1 MRAIFNSNFDEITN
15 ESRLMQQK
23 LRIIQLISQ
32 KGHGITIPDIC
43 KELKISAPTGIKLVN
58 ELQKEGFLDTTG
70 KKETL
75 NGRKPQIYGLKN
87 VNFYALSV
95 EILLKRITVGIIDS
109 KLNAVY
115 YRQKTDFLLENTKK
129 CLGKIE
135 SFIIECLQN
144 SGINEESILGMGVG
158 ITGRVKNKTGE
169 SFTFFH
175 FLDQPLADYFSKIFE
190 IPVFINNDTR
200 CVGYAEKIAGKAQKA
215 NNAIIINLSRG
226 LGTSLIIDNKIVNGG
241 MGFAGELGHMQFG
254 NKEKICLCGK
264 KGCLGN
270 DVGGYA
276 LEENFMEK
284 IANGEKSM
292 IDLADTDKPVRYDN
306 ILNAALQGDD
316 LSIKLV
322 QDMGYKLGHALGNI
336 LNLLNPELII
346 IGGKFARL
354 KELLLNPVKTGM
366 SGSAL
371 SHPLEF
377 CQIEFSELGDLGGLK
392 GAGALVFD
400 HFKLIKN

>member
-1 MRAIFNSNFDEITN
+1 MKAIFNSNFDEITN

-58 ELQKEGFLDTTG
+58 ELQTEGFLSAIG

-75 NGRKPQIYGLKN
+75 NGRKPHIYGLKN

-115 YRQKTDFLLENTKK
+115 YRQKTDFILENTKT

-135 SFIIECLQN
+135 SFIIECLHN

-169 SFTFFH
+169 SLTFFN
-175 FLDQPLADYFSKIFE
+175 FLDHPLAKYFADTFD

-200 CVGYAEKIAGKAQKA
+200 CVGQAEKIAGKAQKVH
-215 NNAIIINLSRG
+215 NAIIINLSRG

-270 DVGGYA
+270 DVGGFA
-276 LEENFMEK
+276 LEENFMER

-292 IDLADTDKPVRYDN
+292 IDSEIDGKPVRYDS

-322 QDMGYKLGHALGNI
+322 QEMGYKLGHALGNI

-366 SGSAL
+366 TGSAL
-371 SHPLEF
+371 SNPLEF
-377 CQIEFSELGDLGGLK
+377 CQIEFSELGDLGGIK
-392 GAGALVFD
+392 GAGALVFE
-400 HFKLIKN
+400 HFELIKN